1 MMRPATA
8 AICLALA
15 ACGGGA
21 DAPPTSIAMSA
32 CRLPG
37 VEAAARCGKLEVF
50 EDREA
55 RSGRRIALSIAVVPA
70 RNRAREP
77 DPIVIFAGGPG
88 QGASALAAQVMP
100 LFTRLNDVRDIVFL
114 DQRGTGGSHPLACES
129 SEPASLQAMFEDA
142 MPERVVREC
151 LEQLEA
157 DPRQYVTP
165 VAVADLEEVRA
176 ALGYDKLNLW
186 GGSYGTRVALEYLRR
201 HPGHVRT
208 MTLDGAA
215 PATMKLP
222 LSFVADGEAALKGM
236 LDACDAEVRCRSTY
250 PDLRASIAALR
261 SQLARRPVRALIQ
274 NPRTGVRE
282 TIQVNENVFLSG
294 LFRPLYVAEMASLL
308 PYGVASAA
316 SGDFNPLLAQNLEF
330 ATDISENLSIG
341 MHLSVVCSE
350 DVSRVTQDELDRL
363 DVSFFGRSLVDDF
376 IRACRIWPRGTL
388 PGDFYEPVAS
398 DVPALILSG
407 GIDPA
412 TPPRHGEAVL
422 KTLRNGR
429 HVVAPHIGHGVSLR
443 GCAPRLVESFI
454 RTADA
459 RGLDTGCLER
469 IPRPLFMLPLGV
481 PSDPPPPLTGPRK

>member
-1 MMRPATA
+1 MTRPGLA
-8 AICLALA
+8 ALCLALA
-15 ACGGGA
+15 ACGGA
-21 DAPPTSIAMSA
+21 SDAPRSAIALEA

-55 RSGRRIALSIAVVPA
+55 RSGRRIRLDISVVPA

-77 DPIVIFAGGPG
+77 DPIVVFAGGPG

-100 LFTRLNDVRDIVFL
+100 LFSRLNDVRDIVFL
-114 DQRGTGGSHPLACES
+114 DQRGTGKSHPLDCEA
-129 SEPASLQAMFEDA
+129 SEPQSLQAMFEDA
-142 MPERVVREC
+142 IPERLVREC

-165 VAVADLEEVRA
+165 LAVADLEEVRA

-201 HPGHVRT
+201 HGKHVRT
-208 MTLDGAA
+208 VTLDGAA

-222 LSFVADGEAALKGM
+222 LSFVADGEAALKQM
-236 LDACDAEVRCRSTY
+236 LDACDAQVRCRSTY
-250 PDLRASIAALR
+250 PDLRAAIAALR
-261 SQLARRPVRALIQ
+261 SQLSRRPVRTSIQ
-274 NPRTGVRE
+274 DPRTGVPE

-308 PYGVASAA
+308 PYGVAAAA

-330 ATDISENLSIG
+330 TADISENLAIG

-350 DVSRVTQDELDRL
+350 DVPRITRDEMDRL
-363 DVSFFGRSLVDDF
+363 DAAFFGRTLVDDF
-376 IRACRIWPRGTL
+376 VRACRTWPRGKL
-388 PGDFYEPVAS
+388 PPDFYEPVVS
-398 DVPALILSG
+398 DVPALVLSG

-412 TPPRHGEAVL
+412 TPPRHGEAVAKSL
-422 KTLRNGR
+422 ANAR

-443 GCAPRLVESFI
+443 GCAPRLIESFI
-454 RTADA
+454 RKADA
-459 RGLDTGCLER
+459 KGLDAGCLER

-481 PSDPPPPLTGPRK
+481 SSEPAAPRARRR

>member
-1 MMRPATA
+1 MTRPGLA
-8 AICLALA
+8 ALCLALA
-15 ACGGGA
+15 ACGGGH
-21 DAPPTSIAMSA
+21 DAPRTSIAMAA

-55 RSGRRIALSIAVVPA
+55 RSGRRIELGISVVPA

-114 DQRGTGGSHPLACES
+114 DQRGTGKSHPLDCES
-129 SEPASLQAMFEDA
+129 SEPQSLQAMFEDA
-142 MPERVVREC
+142 MPERLVREC

-165 VAVADLEEVRA
+165 LAVADLEEVRA

-201 HPGHVRT
+201 HPKHVRT
-208 MTLDGAA
+208 VTLDGAA

-222 LSFVADGEAALKGM
+222 LSFVADGEAALKQM
-236 LDACDAEVRCRSTY
+236 LDACDAQVRCRSTY
-250 PDLRASIAALR
+250 PELRAAIAALR
-261 SQLARRPVRALIQ
+261 SQLSRRPVRTSIQ
-274 NPRTGVRE
+274 DPRTGVRE

-308 PYGVASAA
+308 PYGVAAAA

-330 ATDISENLSIG
+330 TADISENLAVG

-350 DVSRVTQDELDRL
+350 DVPRITREEMDRL
-363 DVSFFGRSLVDDF
+363 DASFFGRALVDDF
-376 IRACRIWPRGTL
+376 VRACRIWPRGKL
-388 PGDFYEPVAS
+388 PGDFYEPVVS
-398 DVPALILSG
+398 DVPALVLSG

-412 TPPRHGEAVL
+412 TPPRHGEAVV
-422 KTLRNGR
+422 KSLRNAR

-459 RGLDTGCLER
+459 KGLDASCLER

-481 PSDPPPPLTGPRK
+481 SSEPAAPKAKRR

>member
-1 MMRPATA
+1 MTRYGPAA
-8 AICLALA
+8 LCLALA

-21 DAPPTSIAMSA
+21 GAPRSSIEMSA

-37 VEAAARCGKLEVF
+37 VEGAARCGKLEVF

-55 RSGRRIALSIAVVPA
+55 QSGRRIKLHLAVVPA
-70 RNRAREP
+70 RNRAHEP

-100 LFTRLNDVRDIVFL
+100 LFSRLNDARDIVFL
-114 DQRGTGGSHPLACES
+114 DQRGTGESHPLECES
-129 SEPASLQAMFEDA
+129 AEPQSLQAMFEDA
-142 MPERVVREC
+142 MPERLVREC
-151 LEQLEA
+151 LEQIEA
-157 DPRQYVTP
+157 DPRHYVTP
-165 VAVADLEEVRA
+165 VAVADLEQARA

-201 HPGHVRT
+201 HGRHVRT
-208 MTLDGAA
+208 VTLDGAA

-222 LSFVADGEAALKGM
+222 LSFVADGEAALKKM

-261 SQLARRPVRALIQ
+261 SRLSRRPVRASIQ
-274 NPRTGVRE
+274 DPRTGARE

-308 PYGVASAA
+308 PYGVAAAA

-330 ATDISENLSIG
+330 TADISENLAVG

-350 DVSRVTQDELDRL
+350 DVPRISREDLDTL
-363 DVSFFGRSLVDDF
+363 DASFFGRTLVDDF
-376 IRACRIWPRGTL
+376 VRACGLWPRGKL
-388 PGDFYEPVAS
+388 PADFYEPVVS
-398 DVPALILSG
+398 DVPALVLSG

-412 TPPRHGEAVL
+412 TPPRHGETAA
-422 KTLRNGR
+422 KSLRNAR
-429 HVVAPHIGHGVSLR
+429 HLVAPHVGHGVSLR

-454 RTADA
+454 RKADA
-459 RGLDTGCLER
+459 KDLDASCLER

-481 PSDPPPPLTGPRK
+481 SKEPVAPKAKRR